1 MFRMIKAILRF
12 LISRKLW
19 VFIGVLLL
27 CALIWQFG
35 ALLAFGEVHP
45 LEEELNRLVAIA
57 CVVLVW
63 LFSILIAQ
71 LRAARK
77 NRMFVTELAAPVVDK
92 SRPHDAN
99 LAAINSK
106 FQDILG
112 QMKKSRLGAKKFLR
126 EMPWYVII
134 GPPGTGK
141 TTALKQSGLHFPID
155 LSDDIKG
162 VGGTR
167 NCDWFFTDT
176 AVLVDTAGRYV
187 EQQSNPEIDAAEW
200 TGFLD
205 LLKKHR
211 GRRALNGV
219 IVTLSLQELLGDEAA
234 LRAHG
239 KTIRKRLAELRER
252 LEIQLPVYLM
262 ITKADLVPGF
272 EQFFS
277 DLTTR
282 EREQV
287 WGATLPTD
295 ARAEGTAA
303 VRELRGLV
311 ARLEQ
316 RLSARMAEDAPLPWR
331 AEVFRFPAQVERLEG
346 ALKVLVDTVFGE
358 SRYEEAPWL
367 RGFYF
372 TSAAQE
378 GSPIDRMLGEMA
390 ASFGMR
396 AELPPRRAAG
406 EQRSY
411 FLRELLSN
419 VIFPEAGLGQFDRAA
434 EERRVWIWRG
444 SVATAAMVC
453 TLAGLAF
460 LFSYLRYSGVIADQA
475 RLTADLSQ
483 RLTNVA
489 ARQAPTDPLDLDV
502 ALGAMDEIEKARSP
516 REASILTLAGPTAE
530 TDLNRAEKI
539 AYDHGLKTILEP
551 RMVALIEAT
560 MWREIRNPEFL
571 LGALKSYHM
580 LTGKA
585 PYNAEFLSHWWQT
598 ELPQFAPIPPF
609 PNDAALAHELA
620 AIDRASGDE
629 AAQRIAPDDMLVA
642 KALEAICTVPL
653 SVRAYNTLMD
663 DPAVTALPE
672 WIPADKAGP
681 NSTKVL
687 TRLSEKTL
695 RIGLPGAYTY
705 DGFHSVVLPLIPEV
719 AAQMALDRAVFEGGC
734 ADSSDTSVGQLQ
746 ADILKLYSDDFIA
759 QWDGF
764 LRDVRLAPI
773 TDLTVAT
780 ANLKDLASADSSLKR
795 LLRAVVEETDLL
807 ALREEPEAT
816 DSAATDGLIKGA
828 LKKAGK
834 VGALITKGSKAAG
847 KIAGGSEEV
856 KDASGEAPGS
866 GIAEHFAPLKATV
879 TEVDGVPPLITDAET
894 ALGALANELQTVA
907 ASPDPKA
914 ALLARGGLPQLTGQ
928 LANVASIL
936 PDPVDDWLTG
946 LAGDTITVTRDAV
959 VAQLNARWKADV
971 LPFCQNATAG
981 RYPFEQGSAI
991 DVNTADF
998 QRLFGPGGLIDSFT
1012 TTHLEQYID
1021 TTVRPWAWRADFG
1034 LPAATLQPFEQARSI
1049 RDSLFPGGAGPIMA
1063 FTLEPKDLS
1072 GNASRVTLN
1081 IDGQQLV
1088 YFNSAARPMA
1098 MTWPG
1103 KDGTNLISLSFAPVD
1118 GSGEVMSSETGAWAW
1133 LRLIRKGSLAKTNLP
1148 ELFNLTLAAG
1158 GFSAKFELRA
1168 ASVENPFD
1176 LTMFGNFKCPQGF

>member
-35 ALLAFGEVHP
+35 PLLAFGEAHP
-45 LEEELNRLVAIA
+45 LETELNRLIAIA
-57 CVVLVW
+57 CVFLIW
-63 LFSILIAQ
+63 LFSILISQ

-77 NRMFVTELAAPVVDK
+77 NRMFVTELATPTIVAE
-92 SRPHDAN
+92 RPGEAN
-99 LAAINSK
+99 LAAINTK

-112 QMKKSRLGAKKFLR
+112 QMKKSRLGSRKFLR

-187 EQQSNPEIDAAEW
+187 EQQSNPEIDAVEW

-205 LLKKHR
+205 MLKKHR

-272 EQFFS
+272 EAFFS

-282 EREQV
+282 DREQV

-295 ARAEGTAA
+295 ARAEGTAIA
-303 VRELRGLV
+303 RELRGLI
-311 ARLEQ
+311 ARLES
-316 RLSARMAEDAPLPWR
+316 RLSARMAEDSALNWR
-331 AEVFRFPAQVERLEG
+331 AEVFRFPAQMERLE
-346 ALKVLVDTVFGE
+346 APLKLLVETVFGE

-367 RGFYF
+367 RGFYL

-390 ASFGMR
+390 SAYGLR
-396 AELPPRRAAG
+396 ADPPPRRAAG

-411 FLRELLSN
+411 FLHDMLSD
-419 VIFPEAGLGQFDRAA
+419 VIFSEAGLGQFDRAA

-444 SVATAAMVC
+444 SVAGAALIC

-460 LFSYLRYSGVIADQA
+460 LFSYLRYSGTIADQA

-502 ALGAMDEIEKARSP
+502 ALDAMTEIDKAQSP
-516 REASILTLAGPTAE
+516 REASLLTLAGPSAE
-530 TDLNRAEKI
+530 TDLSRAQKI

-551 RMVALIEAT
+551 RMVALLEAT

-585 PYNAEFLSHWWQT
+585 PYDRDFLTFWWT
-598 ELPQFAPIPPF
+598 EKLPEAAPIPPF
-609 PNDAALAHELA
+609 PTEAALAHQLA
-620 AIDRASGDE
+620 AIERASGDE
-629 AAQRIAPDDMLVA
+629 AADRIAPDDLLVA
-642 KALEAICTVPL
+642 KALNAICTVPL
-653 SVRAYNTLMD
+653 SVRAFNTLMQ
-663 DPAVTALPE
+663 DPLITGLDE

-681 NSTKVL
+681 NSTRVL
-687 TRLSEKTL
+687 TRLSGKTL
-695 RIGLPGAYTY
+695 RVGVPGAFTY
-705 DGFHSVVLPLIPEV
+705 EAFHNVVMPLIPEV
-719 AAQMALDRAVFEGGC
+719 AAQAALDRAVFAGGC
-734 ADSSDTSVGQLQ
+734 ADSSDTSVPQLET
-746 ADILKLYSDDFIA
+746 DILKLYSDEFIA

-807 ALREEPEAT
+807 AVREEAAEEGADT
-816 DSAATDGLIKGA
+816 GGIVKAAT
-828 LKKAGK
+828 KKLGK
-834 VGALITKGSKAAG
+834 LGSIISKGSKAVD
-847 KIAGGSEEV
+847 KISGGGGDV
-856 KDASGEAPGS
+856 TDASGQPAGA
-866 GIAEHFAPLKATV
+866 GIAEHFKPLKATIN
-879 TEVDGVPPLITDAET
+879 EVDGVPPLITDAEL

-907 ASPDPKA
+907 ASPDPEA

-928 LANVASIL
+928 LANVAKIL

-946 LAGDTITVTRDAV
+946 LAGDTISVTRDAV
-959 VAQLNARWKADV
+959 VEQLNARWRADV
-971 LPFCQNATAG
+971 LPFCTNATAG
-981 RYPFEQGSAI
+981 RYPFEAGSVI
-991 DVNTADF
+991 DVTLADF
-998 QRLFGPGGLIDSFT
+998 QRVFGLGGLMDTFT
-1012 TTHLEQYID
+1012 KTHLEQYID
-1021 TTVRPWAWRADFG
+1021 TTVRPWQWRSDFG
-1034 LPAATLQPFEQARSI
+1034 LPAESLVPFEKARSI

-1063 FTLEPKDLS
+1063 FSLEPKDLS
-1072 GNASRVTLN
+1072 ANASRVTLN
-1081 IDGQQLV
+1081 VDGQQLV
-1088 YFNSAARPMA
+1088 YFNSAARPVP

-1103 KDGTNLISLSFAPVD
+1103 KDGTNLISLSFSPVD
-1118 GSGEVMSSETGAWAW
+1118 GTGEVLTSETGDWAW
-1133 LRLIRKGSLAKTNLP
+1133 LRLIRKGRLQATDRP
-1148 ELFNLTLAAG
+1148 ELFNLTLSAG
-1158 GFSAKFELRA
+1158 GFSARFELAA

-1176 LTMFGNFKCPQGF
+1176 LTMFGNFRCPQGF

>member
-1 MFRMIKAILRF
+1 MFRLIKTILRF
-12 LISRKLW
+12 LISRRLW
-19 VFIGVLLL
+19 VFVGVVLL

-35 ALLAFGEVHP
+35 PLLAFGDLHP
-45 LEEELNRLVAIA
+45 LDDELNRLITIGAVII
-57 CVVLVW
+57 LW
-63 LFSILIAQ
+63 LLSILIRQ

-77 NRMFVTELAAPVVDK
+77 NRMFVTELAAPKEVAT
-92 SRPHDAN
+92 RPGEAN
-99 LAAINSK
+99 LAAINTK

-112 QMKKSRLGAKKFLR
+112 QMKKSKLGAKKFLR

-187 EQQSNPEIDAAEW
+187 EQASDPEIDAREW
-200 TGFLD
+200 GGFLD

-211 GRRALNGV
+211 GKRALNGV
-219 IVTLSLQELLGDEAA
+219 IVTLSLQELLGDDGA

-239 KTIRKRLAELRER
+239 KTIRKRLSELREK

-272 EQFFS
+272 EHYFA
-277 DLTTR
+277 DLTSR
-282 EREQV
+282 DREQV

-295 ARAEGTAA
+295 ARAEPTAIA
-303 VRELRGLV
+303 RELRGLLS
-311 ARLEQ
+311 RLES
-316 RLSARMAEDAPLPWR
+316 RLSQRMAEDAGLSWR
-331 AEVFRFPAQVERLEG
+331 ADVFRFPAQMEQLE
-346 ALKVLVDTVFGE
+346 APLKVLVETVFGE
-358 SRYEEAPWL
+358 SRYEDAPWL

-378 GSPIDRMLGEMA
+378 GSPIDRMLGDMA
-390 ASFGMR
+390 ASYGLR
-396 AELPPRRAAG
+396 AEPPPRRAAG

-411 FLRELLSN
+411 FLHDLLAE

-444 SVATAAMVC
+444 SVAAAAVAV
-453 TLAGLAF
+453 TLSGLTF
-460 LFSYLRYSGVIADQA
+460 LYSYLNQSGTISDQA

-483 RLTNVA
+483 RLANVA

-502 ALGAMDEIEKARSP
+502 ALEAMAEIEKARSP
-516 REASILTLAGPTAE
+516 VEASILTLAGPSAR
-530 TDLNRAEKI
+530 TDLNRAQKI

-551 RMVALIEAT
+551 RMVALLEAT

-585 PYNAEFLSHWWQT
+585 PYDREFLTFWWT
-598 ELPQFAPIPPF
+598 EKLPLSAPIPPF
-609 PNDAALAHELA
+609 PTEAALAHQLA
-620 AIDRASGDE
+620 AIDRAGSDE
-629 AAQRIAPDDMLVA
+629 AADRIAPDDLLVA

-653 SVRAYNTLMD
+653 SVRAYNSLMQ
-663 DPAVTALPE
+663 DPNVTSLPE
-672 WIPADKAGP
+672 WIPAEGAGP
-681 NSTKVL
+681 NAARVL
-687 TRLSEKTL
+687 TRLSGKTL
-695 RIGLPGAYTY
+695 RIGLPGAFTY
-705 DGFHSVVLPLIPEV
+705 DGFHNIILPLIPEV
-719 AAQMALDRAVFEGGC
+719 AAQAALDRAVFAGGC
-734 ADSSDTSVGQLQ
+734 AENSDVSVETLEQ
-746 ADILKLYSDDFIA
+746 DILKLFSDDFIA

-764 LRDVRLAPI
+764 LRDIRLAPI

-780 ANLKDLASADSSLKR
+780 ANLKDLASADSTLKR
-795 LLRAVVEETDLL
+795 LLRAVVTETDLM
-807 ALREEPEAT
+807 AVREEAAD
-816 DSAATDGLIKGA
+816 DSGATDGLV
-828 LKKAGK
+828 KKATKKLGRL
-834 VGALITKGSKAAG
+834 GSLITKGSKAADKIGIGGDDSDGPPADPPG
-847 KIAGGSEEV
+847 KVIA
-856 KDASGEAPGS
+856 D
-866 GIAEHFAPLKATV
+866 HFAPIKATV

-907 ASPDPKA
+907 ASPDPEA

-928 LANVASIL
+928 LANVAKVL

-946 LAGDTITVTRDAV
+946 LAGDTISVTREAV
-959 VAQLNARWKADV
+959 VAQLNARWRADV
-971 LPFCQNATAG
+971 LPFCTSATAG
-981 RYPFEQGSAI
+981 RYPFEAGSAI
-991 DVNTADF
+991 DVNLSDF
-998 QRLFGPGGLIDSFT
+998 QRLFGPGALIDAFIN
-1012 TTHLEQYID
+1012 THLIQYVD
-1021 TTVRPWAWRADFG
+1021 TTVRPWQWRADFG
-1034 LPAATLQPFEQARSI
+1034 LPSASLQPFEQARSI
-1049 RDSLFPGGAGPIMA
+1049 RDGLFPGGAGPIMA

-1072 GNASRVTLN
+1072 ANASRVTLN
-1081 IDGQQLV
+1081 IDGQTLV
-1088 YFNSAARPMA
+1088 YFNSATRPQA

-1103 KDGTNLISLSFAPVD
+1103 KDGTNLISLAFTPVD
-1118 GSGEVMSSETGAWAW
+1118 GTGEIMTSESGAWAW
-1133 LRLIRKGSLAKTNLP
+1133 LRLIRKGKLGKTDLP
-1148 ELFNLTLAAG
+1148 ELFTLSLGAS
-1158 GFSAKFELRA
+1158 GFSARFELRA

-1176 LTMFGNFKCPQGF
+1176 LSMFGNFRCPQSF